1 MKRWDRNIVTV
12 GIAAIVVIGA
22 SSTPF
27 SAVFTDSVL
36 ILTGSGSSSRGFG
49 TTTTWFYRTEDP
61 ISFWAAI
68 LLPWAFAI
76 YMTYRLW
83 R

>member
-1 MKRWDRNIVTV
+1 MKRYDRNIFTV
-12 GIAAIVVIGA
+12 GIAAIFAIAAVFN
-22 SSTPF
+22 TL

-36 ILTGSGSSSRGFG
+36 ILTGSGGFSRGFG
-49 TTTTWFYRTEDP
+49 TTPTWFYRTEDP

-68 LLPWAFAI
+68 VVPWAFAI
-76 YMTYRLW
+76 YTNYRLW